1 LAAAKVESFRGQYF
15 KQVTQRARTPGAGEV
30 VLFASYRG
38 GQPEMGMRKSMSE
51 IYYRSFSVSAFLF
64 RVGFLA
70 ELHFSYLQVLGAFDF
85 HR

>member
-1 LAAAKVESFRGQYF
+1 LAAAKVESFRGLYF

-38 GQPEMGMRKSMSE
+38 GQPEMAMRE

>member
-1 LAAAKVESFRGQYF
+1 MA
-15 KQVTQRARTPGAGEV
+15 
-30 VLFASYRG
+30 
-38 GQPEMGMRKSMSE
+38 MRKSMRE

-85 HR
+85 YR